1 MNKEFILELI
11 YSFIAILVLFVLK
24 YLNTKLKSI
33 KKKFSKEKIII
44 DDSRNDFKIFDH
56 EKEHIMCCMAKTL
69 KHRFKMYNNNR
80 LSFNFDGV
88 VKVIGDKINP
98 DKIIIFFDDVFQIK
112 YKCFLYNYINA
123 STEEQIGTIYKK

>member
-1 MNKEFILELI
+1 MNKDLILQLI
-11 YSFIAILVLFVLK
+11 YSIITILVLFILK
-24 YLNTKLKSI
+24 YLNKQVKSI
-33 KKKFSKEKIII
+33 KKEFSKEKIII

-56 EKEHIMCCMAKTL
+56 EKEHIMCCIAKTL
-69 KHRFKMYNNNR
+69 KHQFKMYNNKK

-88 VKVIGDKINP
+88 VKVIGHKLDP
-98 DKIIIFFDDVFQIK
+98 DKIIIFFDDIFQIK